1 MAAKRQTGMTVDG
14 FGLTFLCKFDM
25 LATQYSRT
33 INDYGITTFSRDGCD
48 FAMKASKF
56 VGSFPTVVPILPLRD
71 MVVFPQVLIPLFL
84 KGTRVVKLAESM
96 VGGDNFVGLFYQ
108 KARNRLNFLGDEI
121 SSVGTL
127 ARIQQVVRLE
137 NGGVKAIA
145 DGVCRVRLIRQVQNE
160 PYLTGEV
167 DYIDEKY
174 ENQELIHTLVQNTCT
189 LFKIALSV
197 GRPASEHTRAMV
209 DRTEEPGRLADLIA
223 VYLPLKASVKQ
234 TLLETDDPVQRLKK
248 ASYYLNTDVL
258 SHESRIQT
266 QAELPAVGAA
276 AKRQRE
282 NNLRQQM
289 RSLQKDATPE
299 DDPHASDVKEFQKK
313 IRECG
318 MPENATEVGMRELQR
333 LERIPPHS
341 PEYIVSRTYLETLTD
356 LPWTTESE
364 DNLDVERAEKI
375 LNEDH
380 YDLVKVKDRI
390 LEFLAVHKLKAD
402 NKGPILCLVGPPGV
416 GKTSLGRSVARALGR
431 KFIRMSLGGVRDE
444 AEIRGHRKTYIGAM
458 PGRIIQE
465 IRRTQTRN
473 PVFMLDEVDKI
484 GKDFRGDP
492 SCALLEVLDP
502 EQNHSFTDH
511 YLDVPFDLSG
521 VMFIATANQ
530 IDPIPAPLRDRM
542 EIIRIPGYTDEE
554 KEQIATHFLLP
565 KSAQE
570 NGVNEYGIKFNPEA
584 VRFIV
589 SSFTRE
595 AGVRNLERQIG
606 SVFRKIAREITQ
618 DKPVRTEVDTAAVED
633 LLGPPKYFIDLA
645 EEENQVGI
653 ATGLAWTEAGGD
665 IIFIEVTGFKGKRD
679 LTMTGSLGDVMK
691 ESARAALSYLRNTCN
706 MYGIDEQ
713 ALSQTELHVHVPAG
727 AIPKDGP
734 SAGITIAVALASFF
748 TGIPVRR
755 DVAMTGEL
763 TLRGRVLP
771 IGGIKE
777 KILAARR
784 AGVREVLVPERNR
797 SSLRDLPDYVLEEMT
812 IHFVRDVGQAIQL
825 ALADEIDSCQ
835 PASAEQPILPLFT
848 EEPSEYVVRGR
859 GDTSGAPKSLKDMD

>member
-1 MAAKRQTGMTVDG
+1 M
-14 FGLTFLCKFDM
+14 
-25 LATQYSRT
+25 
-33 INDYGITTFSRDGCD
+33 
-48 FAMKASKF
+48 
-56 VGSFPTVVPILPLRD
+56 PILPLRD

-167 DYIDEKY
+167 DYIEEKY
-174 ENQELIHTLVQNTCT
+174 ENQEVVHTLVQSMST
-189 LFKIALSV
+189 LFKVALSV

-209 DRTEEPGRLADLIA
+209 DRTEHPGRLADLIA

-234 TLLETDDPVQRLKK
+234 TLLETDDPLERLKK

-258 SHESRIQT
+258 SHEGRGYPQGEVL
-266 QAELPAVGAA
+266 AGAA
-276 AKRQRE
+276 AARRPRE
-282 NNLRQQM
+282 TNLRQQM
-289 RSLQKDATPE
+289 RSLQKDGAPE
-299 DDPHASDVKEFQKK
+299 DDPHASDVKEFHKK

-318 MPENATEVGMRELQR
+318 MSESATEVAMRELQR

-341 PEYIVSRTYLETLTD
+341 PEYIVSRTYLETITD
-356 LPWTTESE
+356 LPWSTESE
-364 DNLDVERAEKI
+364 DNLDVKRAEAI

-380 YDLVKVKDRI
+380 YDLAKVKDRI
-390 LEFLAVHKLKAD
+390 LEFLAVHKLKPD

-416 GKTSLGRSVARALGR
+416 GKTSLGKSVARALGR

-465 IRRTQTRN
+465 IRRAQTRN

-502 EQNHSFTDH
+502 EQNHSFSDH
-511 YLDVPFDLSG
+511 YLDVPFDLSN

-530 IDPIPAPLRDRM
+530 LDTIPAPLRDRM
-542 EIIRIPGYTDEE
+542 EVIRIPGYTDEE
-554 KEQIATHFLLP
+554 KEQIATHFLVS
-565 KSAQE
+565 KAAEE
-570 NGVNEYGIKFNPEA
+570 NGVKEYSVNFLPDA
-584 VRFIV
+584 LRFII

-606 SVFRKIAREITQ
+606 SVFRKVAREITQ
-618 DKPVRTEVDTAAVED
+618 DKPARKEISTGAVEE
-633 LLGPPKYFIDLA
+633 LLGPPKYFTDLA
-645 EEENQVGI
+645 EEEDQVGI
-653 ATGLAWTEAGGD
+653 ATGLAWTETGGD
-665 IIFIEVTGFKGKRD
+665 IIFIEVTGFKGKKD
-679 LTMTGSLGDVMK
+679 LTMTGSLGEVMK
-691 ESARAALSYLRNTCN
+691 ESARAALSYLRNNCSIH
-706 MYGIDEQ
+706 GIDEQ
-713 ALSQTELHVHVPAG
+713 VLSQTELHIHVPAG

-771 IGGIKE
+771 IGGVKE
-777 KILAARR
+777 KLLAARR

-797 SSLRDLPDYVLEEMT
+797 SSLRDLPEYVLEDMT
-812 IHFVRDVGQAIQL
+812 VHFVREVGEAIQF
-825 ALADEIDSCQ
+825 ALADEIDSCR
-835 PASAEQPILPLFT
+835 PPSEEQIILPLFS
-848 EEPSEYVVRGR
+848 EEKTEYVVRGR
-859 GDTSGAPKSLKDMD
+859 GGMSTGRRSLKEGN